1 MKPDLVTPERMLL
14 RWGENCLYHC
24 TMAYRIAQEPHNKR
38 NLYRK
43 ITTDQQSMEKKTHK
57 NEGEKNVEKVW
68 RETATE
74 IEEKTERRKTYRI
87 RRRT

>member
-1 MKPDLVTPERMLL
+1 
-14 RWGENCLYHC
+14 
-24 TMAYRIAQEPHNKR
+24 MAYRIAQEPHNKR

-74 IEEKTERRKTYRI
+74 IEEKKKGGKHTEYADGLDLNCASQTWLSPFG
-87 RRRT
+87 TPPNP